1 MIRHLLCG
9 RRSSRS
15 VAPMLVLSRRV
26 GESVVI
32 GDDVTVTVLEVRG
45 DVVRIGIDAPR
56 SVAVNRAELLRETAE
71 TNRTAASPDEQT
83 VASLSQALKDR
94 APEA

>member
-1 MIRHLLCG
+1 
-9 RRSSRS
+9 
-15 VAPMLVLSRRV
+15 MLVLSRRV

-56 SVAVNRAELLRETAE
+56 SVRVNRAELLQQVADA
-71 TNRTAASPDEQT
+71 NADAASPSADA
-83 VASLSQALKDR
+83 VASLSSLAQAMRGRTDS
-94 APEA
+94 ASE

>member
-1 MIRHLLCG
+1 
-9 RRSSRS
+9 
-15 VAPMLVLSRRV
+15 MLVLSRRV

-56 SVAVNRAELLRETAE
+56 SVAVNRAELLAE
-71 TNRTAASPDEQT
+71 VANTNQAASTPAEDAIANLAE
-83 VASLSQALKDR
+83 ALRKR
-94 APEA
+94 GS